1 MSNEITIK
9 RSPIVLMW
17 KFAVIE
23 TAGFFLYLGAM
34 LLGNAKYE
42 LYAQLSF
49 SSIISYQVA
58 KILFLSG
65 AQFVVTIYVFLS
77 WYYEHYTISHNAIVY
92 KHGVFFKKEIVF
104 HKDNSTEFKVFSG
117 HLGKLFHYGS
127 IRAKNHDSSLV
138 LTTVSRPETLLKTIK
153 QGGAPYENALAKE
166 PDVSRLL
173 AENEHD
179 RLEFKSSL
187 RFDNKMGRVSR
198 EVERAAMKTVAAFLN
213 SKGGYLVL
221 GVNDSRVPLGLEND
235 YRTLQR
241 NDSDGFEN
249 HFTQTFNSMI
259 GPEFRTLVKLWFNN
273 MDGQDICVVQALPSP
288 RPVYLKTDNNEQF
301 YMRTGNI
308 STSLKLSEIES
319 YSRSRWPGHVNEA

>member
-1 MSNEITIK
+1 MSNETTIK

-17 KFAVIE
+17 KFAAIE

-34 LLGNAKYE
+34 LLGNAKYD
-42 LYAQLSF
+42 LYTQLSF
-49 SSIISYQVA
+49 SSVISYQAA
-58 KILFLSG
+58 KILLLSG
-65 AQFVVTIYVFLS
+65 AQFVVTVYVFLS
-77 WYYEHYTISHNAIVY
+77 WYYEHYTISHDAIV
-92 KHGVFFKKEIVF
+92 HTRGVFFKKETVF
-104 HKDNSTEFKVFSG
+104 PKDNSTEFNIFSNF
-117 HLGKLFHYGS
+117 LGKLFHYGS
-127 IRAKNHDSSLV
+127 IRAENRGSSFV
-138 LTTVSRPETLLKTIK
+138 LATVSRPETILKTMK
-153 QGGAPYENALAKE
+153 HGGTLQENAFAKG
-166 PDVSRLL
+166 PDISRLL

-187 RFDNKMGRVSR
+187 RFDNKIGRVSR

-273 MDGQDICVVQALPSP
+273 MDGQDICVVQTLPSP

-319 YSRSRWPGHVNEA
+319 YSRSRWPGRVNEA